1 MATAYISE
9 YADAGRLGGIIPVG
23 AEPATDQSP
32 LTYTGTAGLSA
43 AFAPTTNLV
52 RIHVDG
58 IASIKFGTAPT
69 AVANTNKRMTAG
81 QTEYFTV
88 PMGRSFKVSVVT
100 ST

>member
-1 MATAYISE
+1 MATMYISE
-9 YADAGRLGGIIPVG
+9 YPDVGRLGGIIPVG
-23 AEPATDQSP
+23 AEPATDQTP
-32 LTYTGTAGLSA
+32 VTYTATAGQSA
-43 AFAPTTNLV
+43 AFKNNTTMV

-58 IASIKFGTAPT
+58 IASILFGTNPT

-88 PMGRSFKVSVVT
+88 PMGLSYKVSAVT